1 MNARVI
7 SMETDPRREH
17 FAYFSAMADPY
28 VGVTVETD
36 VTALRAAC
44 RRSGTSFFLSLLYC
58 AGRAVNAV
66 PALRRRILDGQA
78 VEFDRCD
85 TSHTVMRPD
94 ETYGYCRL
102 NCMQDFSDFLP
113 EAMALHERA
122 KAPADGALDDGDDA
136 ASLIFVSALPWLHYS
151 ALRQPTPSPADSNVR
166 VSWGKAVDE
175 NGRTTLPMTLLA
187 HHALADGLHL
197 ARFYEALE
205 RETAALAD
213 ELSRSANC

>member
-1 MNARVI
+1 MSYRTI
-7 SMETDPRREH
+7 SMDNDPRREH

-44 RRSGTSFFLSLLYC
+44 RRAGASFFLSFLYC

-66 PALRRRILDGQA
+66 PALRRRILNGQV
-78 VEFDRCD
+78 VEFDCCD
-85 TSHTVMRPD
+85 TSHTVLRPD

-113 EAMALHERA
+113 EAMARHERA
-122 KAPADGALDDGDDA
+122 KAPAALDDGDDA
-136 ASLIFVSALPWLHYS
+136 LSLIFVSALPWLHYS
-151 ALRQPTPSPADSNVR
+151 ALRQPTSSPADSNVR
-166 VSWGKAVDE
+166 VSWGKYVCEGD
-175 NGRTTLPMTLLA
+175 RTTMPVTLLA
-187 HHALADGLHL
+187 NHALADGLHL

-205 RETAALAD
+205 REMAV
-213 ELSRSANC
+213 LSGAMDC